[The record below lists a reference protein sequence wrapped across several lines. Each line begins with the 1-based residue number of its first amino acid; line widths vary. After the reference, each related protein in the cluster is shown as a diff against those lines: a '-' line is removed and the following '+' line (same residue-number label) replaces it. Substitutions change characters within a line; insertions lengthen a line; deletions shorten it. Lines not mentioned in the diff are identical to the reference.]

1 MCHFGHICHNLICT
15 YWVQLN
21 GYAAVS
27 LQAVNCCLHLGASAA
42 VANRLLYT
50 PTGAPAHEFDIKVTY
65 VGVLDGGSSTSSIM
79 LVFYAHIQT

>member
-42 VANRLLYT
+42 VANRLLIYIYLYIT
-50 PTGAPAHEFDIKVTY
+50 DDCISVAKTLQMIADDQYRFAR
-65 VGVLDGGSSTSSIM
+65 
-79 LVFYAHIQT
+79 